1 MSGKFAQLNKA
12 VCLLKL
18 RGGCDVMPEDSA
30 NSLNSNHERRL
41 AVTCRHIDKLLADME
56 SALNVSAS
64 KLAFPQYAPDLTSAQ
79 KRVIEDYISRIRA
92 QLVRVLDGQNM
103 ERPPADIPVSRTL
116 HVTLTFVD
124 IAVEELKPEYMRG
137 YGEVHPATAIELNG
151 IAGELQGLVRQL
163 DHYLTR
169 GAGENLQQRLE
180 KLEETGDEVLL
191 LKKLESIITE
201 RGLVEF
207 RATLSMILDRLEDNR
222 FEIAI
227 FGRVSSGKSSLLN
240 AMLETDVLP
249 VGATPITAVPTRLAY
264 GEAAAINVWFANR
277 LPERYEISRLPEF
290 VSEHLNPGNEKHV
303 TRIVVQ
309 LPSRRLRNGISF
321 VDTPGLGSLATR
333 GAAETLAYLPRCDL
347 GVVLIDAGS
356 TLTPDDLQTIQILY
370 DAAIPAMVLLSK
382 ADLLTVQDRSRV
394 IEYVKNHIRKELNL
408 DLTVHAVSVVQENKE
423 LLAHWFEDDIAPLYN
438 HCQELK
444 VRSIRRKLGGLRQ
457 SVEIA
462 LRGRL
467 RHKDQISL
475 KAIEQLRMVEG
486 ELRQASG
493 RLEEMKKIARQVAKE
508 LATSSRKT
516 LRIAGASLV
525 ESWSFP
531 GSDERLSSEI
541 VSDAVIRAVQ
551 EQTEA
556 LRRRMD
562 GLAHKLHETL
572 QSAAKVLEIADVPAA
587 EEFASVLRE
596 MPAYDLGRIAFTLR
610 RPALARLL
618 GRGFSESLVTKR
630 LNGLIGDPLT
640 RSLSAYHA
648 LLYDWSERTLGQI
661 QRRFD
666 AYANSYR
673 AQVERSLGSQ
683 EPGPAQ
689 DEGMIRRDLEVLES
703 TPAEKPSLPESR
715 ARTVNDYEEERN
727 RATC

>member
-1 MSGKFAQLNKA
+1 
-12 VCLLKL
+12 VRVPEL
-18 RGGCDVMPEDSA
+18 RRGCSVMPEESA

-41 AVTCRHIDKLLADME
+41 TVTCRHIDKLLADME
-56 SALNVSAS
+56 STLNVSAS

-79 KRVIEDYISRIRA
+79 RRVIEDYISRIRA
-92 QLVRVLDGQNM
+92 QLVRVLDGQNI
-103 ERPPADIPVSRTL
+103 ERPRADIPVTRSL
-116 HVTLTFVD
+116 HSTLTFVD

-137 YGEVHPATAIELNG
+137 YGEVPPAAAVELNG

-207 RATLSMILDRLEDNR
+207 RSTLSMILDRLEDNS

-240 AMLETDVLP
+240 AILETDVLP
-249 VGATPITAVPTRLAY
+249 VGVTPITAVPTRLGY
-264 GEAAAINVWFANR
+264 GEAAAVNVWFANR
-277 LPERYEISRLPEF
+277 SPERYEITRLSEF
-290 VSEHLNPGNEKHV
+290 VSEELNPGNEKHV

-309 LPSRRLRNGISF
+309 LPSLRLRGGITF

-370 DAAIPAMVLLSK
+370 DAAIPATVLLSK
-382 ADLLTVQDRSRV
+382 ADLLTVKDRSRV
-394 IEYVKNHIRKELNL
+394 IEYVKDHIRKELNL
-408 DLTVHAVSVVQENKE
+408 DLTVHAVSVVQESKE
-423 LLAHWFEDDIAPLYN
+423 LLTRWFEEDIAPLYN
-438 HCQELK
+438 QRQELK
-444 VRSIRRKLGGLRQ
+444 ARSIRRKLGGLRQ

-467 RHKDQISL
+467 RRKDQIPL
-475 KAIEQLRMVEG
+475 QKIEQLRVVEG
-486 ELRQASG
+486 ELRQANG
-493 RLEEMKKIARQVAKE
+493 RLEEMKKIAKRVADE
-508 LATSSRKT
+508 LETSSRKT
-516 LRIAGASLV
+516 LQIVGASLV
-525 ESWSFP
+525 ESWSLP
-531 GSDERLSSEI
+531 GADEKPSSEI
-541 VSDAVIRAVQ
+541 VSNAVTRTVQ

-562 GLAHKLHETL
+562 VLAHKLHGAL
-572 QSAAKVLEIADVPAA
+572 QSAAKILEIADIPGA

-596 MPAYDLGRIAFTLR
+596 MPAFDLGQVEFRLR
-610 RPALARLL
+610 RPALLTLL
-618 GRGFSESLVTKR
+618 GRRLSESFVTNR
-630 LNGLIGDPLT
+630 LNGLIGAKLA
-640 RSLSAYHA
+640 RSLSAYRA
-648 LLYDWSERTLGQI
+648 LLYDWSQRTLGQI

-673 AQVERSLGSQ
+673 AQVERSLGNQ
-683 EPGPAQ
+683 ELRTGH
-689 DEGMIRRDLEVLES
+689 DEDIIRHDLEALES
-703 TPAEKPSLPESR
+703 APAEKTMAS
-715 ARTVNDYEEERN
+715 
-727 RATC
+727 

>member
-1 MSGKFAQLNKA
+1 
-12 VCLLKL
+12 
-18 RGGCDVMPEDSA
+18 MPEESA

-41 AVTCRHIDKLLADME
+41 TVTCRHIDKLLADME
-56 SALNVSAS
+56 STLNVSAS

-79 KRVIEDYISRIRA
+79 RRVIEDYISRIRA
-92 QLVRVLDGQNM
+92 QLVRVLDGQNI
-103 ERPPADIPVSRTL
+103 ERPRADIPVTRSL
-116 HVTLTFVD
+116 HSTLTFVD

-137 YGEVHPATAIELNG
+137 YGEVPPAAAVELNG

-207 RATLSMILDRLEDNR
+207 RSTLSMILDRLEDNS

-240 AMLETDVLP
+240 AILETDVLP
-249 VGATPITAVPTRLAY
+249 VGVTPITAVPTRLAY
-264 GEAAAINVWFANR
+264 GEAAAVNVWFANR
-277 LPERYEISRLPEF
+277 SPERYEISRLSEF
-290 VSEHLNPGNEKHV
+290 VSEQLNPGNEKHV

-309 LPSRRLRNGISF
+309 LPSLRLRGGITF

-370 DAAIPAMVLLSK
+370 DAAIPATVLLSK
-382 ADLLTVQDRSRV
+382 ADLLTVKDRSRV
-394 IEYVKNHIRKELNL
+394 IEYVKDHIRKELNL
-408 DLTVHAVSVVQENKE
+408 DLTVHAVSVVQESKE
-423 LLAHWFEDDIAPLYN
+423 LLTRWFEEDIAPLYN
-438 HCQELK
+438 QRQELK
-444 VRSIRRKLGGLRQ
+444 ARSIRRKLGGLRQ

-467 RHKDQISL
+467 RRKDQIPL
-475 KAIEQLRMVEG
+475 QKIEQLRVVEG
-486 ELRQASG
+486 ELRQANG
-493 RLEEMKKIARQVAKE
+493 RLEEMKKIAKRVADE
-508 LATSSRKT
+508 LETSSRKT
-516 LRIAGASLV
+516 LQIAGASLV
-525 ESWSFP
+525 ESWSLP
-531 GSDERLSSEI
+531 GADEKPSSEI
-541 VSDAVIRAVQ
+541 VSNAVTRTVQ

-562 GLAHKLHETL
+562 VLAHKLHGTL
-572 QSAAKVLEIADVPAA
+572 QSAAKILEIADIPGA

-596 MPAYDLGRIAFTLR
+596 MPAFDLGQVEFRLR
-610 RPALARLL
+610 RPALLTLL
-618 GRGFSESLVTKR
+618 GRRLSESFVTNR
-630 LNGLIGDPLT
+630 LNGLIGAKLA
-640 RSLSAYHA
+640 RSLSAYRA
-648 LLYDWSERTLGQI
+648 LLYDWSQRTLGQI

-673 AQVERSLGSQ
+673 AQVERSLGNQ
-683 EPGPAQ
+683 ELRTGH
-689 DEGMIRRDLEVLES
+689 DEDIIRHDLEALES
-703 TPAEKPSLPESR
+703 APAEKTMAS
-715 ARTVNDYEEERN
+715 
-727 RATC
+727 

>member
-1 MSGKFAQLNKA
+1 
-12 VCLLKL
+12 
-18 RGGCDVMPEDSA
+18 MPEDST

-41 AVTCRHIDKLLADME
+41 SVTCRHIDKLLADME
-56 SALNVSAS
+56 SMLNVSAS

-79 KRVIEDYISRIRA
+79 RRVIEDYISRIRA

-116 HVTLTFVD
+116 HATLTFVD

-137 YGEVHPATAIELNG
+137 YGEVPTAAAVELNG

-180 KLEETGDEVLL
+180 KLERTGDEVLL

-207 RATLSMILDRLEDNR
+207 RSTLSMILDRLEDNS

-249 VGATPITAVPTRLAY
+249 VGVTPITAVPTRLAY
-264 GEAAAINVWFANR
+264 GEAAAVNVCFANR
-277 LPERYEISRLPEF
+277 SPERYEISQLPEF
-290 VSEHLNPGNEKHV
+290 VSEQLNPGNEKHL

-309 LPSRRLRNGISF
+309 LPSPRLRDGITF

-370 DAAIPAMVLLSK
+370 DAAIPATVLLSK
-382 ADLLTVQDRSRV
+382 ADLLTVDDRSRV
-394 IEYVKNHIRKELNL
+394 IEYVRDHIRKELDL
-408 DLTVHAVSVVQENKE
+408 DLTVHAVSVVHESKE
-423 LLAHWFEDDIAPLYN
+423 LLTRWFEEDIAPLYN
-438 HCQELK
+438 QRQELK
-444 VRSIRRKLGGLRQ
+444 VLSIRRKLGGLRQ
-457 SVEIA
+457 SVEIT
-462 LRGRL
+462 LRARL
-467 RHKDQISL
+467 RRKDQVPLQKI
-475 KAIEQLRMVEG
+475 AQLRVVEA
-486 ELRQASG
+486 ELRQANG
-493 RLEEMKKIARQVAKE
+493 RLEEMKKIARRVADE
-508 LATSSRKT
+508 LERSSRKT
-516 LRIAGASLV
+516 LPIAAASLV
-525 ESWSFP
+525 ESWSLP
-531 GSDERLSSEI
+531 GADEKPSSEI
-541 VSDAVIRAVQ
+541 VRAAVARTVQ

-556 LRRRMD
+556 LRRRID
-562 GLAHKLHETL
+562 VLAHKLHETL
-572 QSAAKVLEIADVPAA
+572 QSAAKVLAIADIPSA
-587 EEFASVLRE
+587 EEFVSVLRE
-596 MPAYDLGRIAFTLR
+596 MPAFDLGQLDFRLR
-610 RPALARLL
+610 RPALLTLL
-618 GRGFSESLVTKR
+618 GRKLSASFVTTR
-630 LNGLIGDPLT
+630 LNRLIGSKLA
-640 RSLSAYHA
+640 RSLSAYRA

-673 AQVERSLGSQ
+673 ALVDRSLGNQ
-683 EPGPAQ
+683 ELRTNH
-689 DEGMIRRDLEVLES
+689 DEDIIRHDLEALQS
-703 TPAEKPSLPESR
+703 APAEKIMAS
-715 ARTVNDYEEERN
+715 
-727 RATC
+727 